1 MRGGVRL
8 VASLAHFQKGWYRE
22 NGISSLEDE
31 IFAYE
36 EKMGVT
42 IRRATISDLD
52 ALARLWKELADYHAD
67 LAREFA
73 LAPQAE
79 DRFRDHMTE
88 LVQGPDKCV
97 LLAEDEGH
105 AIGFISGAVQ
115 ENPPVFLE
123 KSVGHIGS
131 AVVTADS
138 RRGGVGTRLVNAMKD
153 WFRERGVR
161 YIDLGVATAN
171 FAGLEFWHDMGFHDS
186 MMRMRGEVK

>member
-1 MRGGVRL
+1 M
-8 VASLAHFQKGWYRE
+8 A
-22 NGISSLEDE
+22 
-31 IFAYE
+31 
-36 EKMGVT
+36 VT
-42 IRRATISDLD
+42 IRRATMSDLD
-52 ALARLWKELADYHAD
+52 ALVRLWKELADYHAD
-67 LAREFA
+67 LAPEFA

-79 DRFRDHMTE
+79 DRFRDHVVE
-88 LVQGPDKCV
+88 LVQDQAKCV

-138 RRGGVGTRLVNAMKD
+138 QRGGVGTRLVSAMME

-161 YIDLGVATAN
+161 FVDLSAATGNPA
-171 FAGLEFWHDMGFHDS
+171 ALEFWRRMGFRDY

>member
-1 MRGGVRL
+1 VRGGIRI
-8 VASLAHFQKGWYRE
+8 VAYSAHCQKGWYRE

-36 EKMGVT
+36 VKMGVT
-42 IRRATISDLD
+42 IRRATDSDLD
-52 ALARLWKELADYHAD
+52 ALVRLWKELADYHAD
-67 LAREFA
+67 LAPEFE

-79 DRFRDHMTE
+79 DRFRDHLAG
-88 LVQGPDKCV
+88 LVQDQYNCV

-105 AIGFISGAVQ
+105 AIGFIIGAVQ

-131 AVVTADS
+131 AVVTTDC
-138 RRGGVGTRLVNAMKD
+138 RRRGVGTLLLAEIRR

-161 YIDLGVATAN
+161 YIHLSVAAAN
-171 FAGLEFWHDMGFHDS
+171 PAGIGFWRKMGFQDS
-186 MMRMRGEVK
+186 MIRMRGEVK